1 MKALAIIFDGFEEC
15 EAVSPFALLRRA
27 NIELTITSD
36 KNTVVGSHN
45 ISLTNICNINEID
58 YKEYDCLII
67 PGGAHYK
74 TLKSNT
80 LVHKIIKYFM
90 DNNKIVSAIC
100 AAPTIIGMLG
110 YLKERNYT
118 CFTAMNDDFGGNYIE
133 TGVVVD
139 GNLITA
145 RSVAY
150 AIDFG
155 YAIIEKMMGLEKLNE
170 VLEKIYYEK

>member
-1 MKALAIIFDGFEEC
+1 
-15 EAVSPFALLRRA
+15 
-27 NIELTITSD
+27 
-36 KNTVVGSHN
+36 
-45 ISLTNICNINEID
+45 
-58 YKEYDCLII
+58 
-67 PGGAHYK
+67 
-74 TLKSNT
+74 
-80 LVHKIIKYFM
+80 M